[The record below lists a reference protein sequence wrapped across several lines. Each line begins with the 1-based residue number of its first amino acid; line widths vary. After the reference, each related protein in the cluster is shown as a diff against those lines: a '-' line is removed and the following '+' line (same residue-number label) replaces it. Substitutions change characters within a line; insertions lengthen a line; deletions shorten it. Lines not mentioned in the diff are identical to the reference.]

1 MFDFKDVKLKKMLK
15 NAEKAAQ
22 RNNSVLHLGN
32 VVIYQVESDD
42 LMYKLQSRGC
52 YGCAFTPKQTGF
64 FRKNPKMKKSYI
76 ILEEGL
82 PDYVAR
88 AFNAHELGHIICG
101 HSGSDRLFKE
111 EIEAD
116 RIMKQICGKLGAIS
130 ALQYIQNTK
139 PILSYGWAE
148 LIARQIMLAIKK

>member
-1 MFDFKDVKLKKMLK
+1 MFDFKDVELKKMLK
-15 NAEKAAQ
+15 NAEKESK

-32 VVIYQVESDD
+32 IVIHQVESDD
-42 LMYKLQSRGC
+42 LMDKLQSRGC

-64 FRKNPKMKKSYI
+64 FRKTPKMTKSYI

-82 PDYVAR
+82 PDHVAR

-111 EIEAD
+111 EVEAD
-116 RIMKQICGKLGAIS
+116 RIMKKVCGKLEAIS

-139 PILSYGWAE
+139 PLLSYGRAE
-148 LIARQIMLAIKK
+148 LIARQIMLAFKK